1 MREILFRGKRTD
13 NGEWVYGYYVCDE
26 TGQISEEPIAFIYH
40 LNNHPCG
47 WDLIPFEVI
56 PETVGQFTGLTDK
69 NGTKIFE
76 HDIVRCEF
84 NSAPPMNGKVVFEN
98 GAFGLRW
105 KHHGSGVENFA
116 AFECICNVEYTVIGN
131 IHDNPELLEEE
142 EVQNG

>member
-1 MREILFRGKRTD
+1 MLEQTIKRGVEMREILFRGKRKGD
-13 NGEWVYGYYVCDE
+13 NKWVYGSFARYNLEDG
-26 TGQISEEPIAFIYH
+26 TADMF
-40 LNNHPCG
+40 L
-47 WDLIPFEVI
+47 
-56 PETVGQFTGLTDK
+56 PEYGVLFSVHIDTLGQFTGLIDK
-69 NGTKIFE
+69 NGKKIFE

-131 IHDNPELLEEE
+131 IHDNPELM
-142 EVQNG
+142 EV

>member
-13 NGEWVYGYYVCDE
+13 NDEWVCGFAIDSVLRDSIFNYITQSITGYYAKVYR
-26 TGQISEEPIAFIYH
+26 S
-40 LNNHPCG
+40 
-47 WDLIPFEVI
+47 
-56 PETVGQFTGLTDK
+56 TVGQFTGLLDK
-69 NGTKIFE
+69 TGTKIFE

-131 IHDNPELLEEE
+131 IHDNGAEDFK
-142 EVQNG
+142 NG

>member
-1 MREILFRGKRTD
+1 MREILFRGKRKGD
-13 NGEWVYGYYVCDE
+13 NKWVYGSFARYNLEDG
-26 TGQISEEPIAFIYH
+26 TADMF
-40 LNNHPCG
+40 L
-47 WDLIPFEVI
+47 
-56 PETVGQFTGLTDK
+56 PEYGVLFSVHIDTLGQFTGLTT

-131 IHDNPELLEEE
+131 IQDNPELM
-142 EVQNG
+142 EV

>member
-13 NGEWVYGYYVCDE
+13 NDEWACGFAIDSVLRDSIFNYITQSIVGYYAKVYR
-26 TGQISEEPIAFIYH
+26 S
-40 LNNHPCG
+40 
-47 WDLIPFEVI
+47 
-56 PETVGQFTGLTDK
+56 TVGQFTGLLDK
-69 NGTKIFE
+69 TGTKIFE

-131 IHDNPELLEEE
+131 IHDNGAEDFK
-142 EVQNG
+142 NG

>member
-13 NGEWVYGYYVCDE
+13 NGEWVCGFTIDSVLRDSIFNYITQSIAGYYAKV
-26 TGQISEEPIAFIYH
+26 YR
-40 LNNHPCG
+40 N
-47 WDLIPFEVI
+47 
-56 PETVGQFTGLTDK
+56 TVGQFTGLLDK

-131 IHDNPELLEEE
+131 IHDNPELM
-142 EVQNG
+142 EV

>member
-13 NGEWVYGYYVCDE
+13 NDEWVCGFAIDSVLRDSIFNYITQSIVGYYAKVYR
-26 TGQISEEPIAFIYH
+26 S
-40 LNNHPCG
+40 
-47 WDLIPFEVI
+47 
-56 PETVGQFTGLTDK
+56 TVGQFTGLLDK
-69 NGTKIFE
+69 TSTKIFE

-131 IHDNPELLEEE
+131 IHDNPELM

>member
-13 NGEWVYGYYVCDE
+13 NDEWVCGFAIDSVLRDSIFNYITQSITGYYAKVYR
-26 TGQISEEPIAFIYH
+26 S
-40 LNNHPCG
+40 
-47 WDLIPFEVI
+47 
-56 PETVGQFTGLTDK
+56 TVGQFTGLLDK
-69 NGTKIFE
+69 TGTKIFE

-131 IHDNPELLEEE
+131 IHDNEFEDFENE
-142 EVQNG
+142 

>member
-13 NGEWVYGYYVCDE
+13 NGEWVSGRNLLLLDDTKMYIAQTGE
-26 TGQISEEPIAFIYH
+26 TAYTF
-40 LNNHPCG
+40 LNNANNVVK
-47 WDLIPFEVI
+47 LEANLYSVI
-56 PETVGQFTGLTDK
+56 LETVGQFTGLNDK
-69 NGTKIFE
+69 NGKKIFE

-131 IHDNPELLEEE
+131 IQDNPELT
-142 EVQNG
+142 EV

>member
-13 NGEWVYGYYVCDE
+13 NDEWVCGFAIDSVLRDSIFNYITQSIVGYYAKVYRS
-26 TGQISEEPIAFIYH
+26 TI
-40 LNNHPCG
+40 
-47 WDLIPFEVI
+47 
-56 PETVGQFTGLTDK
+56 GQFTGLLDK

-131 IHDNPELLEEE
+131 IHDNPELM
-142 EVQNG
+142 EV

>member
-13 NGEWVYGYYVCDE
+13 NGEWVYGYYSPSNIPLMGCI
-26 TGQISEEPIAFIYH
+26 GHFINEDGYRAIEI
-40 LNNHPCG
+40 
-47 WDLIPFEVI
+47 D
-56 PETVGQFTGLTDK
+56 PETVGQFTGSLDK
-69 NGTKIFE
+69 NSTKIFE

-131 IHDNPELLEEE
+131 IQDNPELM
-142 EVQNG
+142 EV

>member
-1 MREILFRGKRTD
+1 MD
-13 NGEWVYGYYVCDE
+13 NGEWVCGFAIDSVLRDSIFNYITQSIAGYYAKVYRS
-26 TGQISEEPIAFIYH
+26 TI
-40 LNNHPCG
+40 
-47 WDLIPFEVI
+47 
-56 PETVGQFTGLTDK
+56 GQFTGLLDK
-69 NGTKIFE
+69 TGTKIFE

-131 IHDNPELLEEE
+131 IQDNPELT
-142 EVQNG
+142 EV

>member
-1 MREILFRGKRTD
+1 MREILFRGKRKD
-13 NGEWVYGYYVCDE
+13 NGEWVYGYLIRGNRTYIVTLE
-26 TGQISEEPIAFIYH
+26 AINYMVVF
-40 LNNHPCG
+40 LNYMASVEMV
-47 WDLIPFEVI
+47 EVI
-56 PETVGQFTGLTDK
+56 PETVGQFADLLYDK

-131 IHDNPELLEEE
+131 IQDNPELT
-142 EVQNG
+142 EV

>member
-1 MREILFRGKRTD
+1 MMREILFRGKRKGD
-13 NGEWVYGYYVCDE
+13 NKWVYGSFARYNLEDG
-26 TGQISEEPIAFIYH
+26 TADMF
-40 LNNHPCG
+40 L
-47 WDLIPFEVI
+47 
-56 PETVGQFTGLTDK
+56 PEYGVLFSVHIDTLGQFTGLTA

-131 IHDNPELLEEE
+131 IHDNPELM
-142 EVQNG
+142 EV

>member
-13 NGEWVYGYYVCDE
+13 NGEWVCGFAIDSVLRDSIFNYITQSIVGYYAKVYRS
-26 TGQISEEPIAFIYH
+26 TI
-40 LNNHPCG
+40 
-47 WDLIPFEVI
+47 
-56 PETVGQFTGLTDK
+56 GQFTGLLDK

-116 AFECICNVEYTVIGN
+116 AFECICNVEYTLIGN
-131 IHDNPELLEEE
+131 IQDNPELM